1 MLAARE
7 SALNIRTALIAALCC
22 VAGPVLACYTVYD
35 RDNRVLYNAEVPPV
49 DMSRPLS
56 ETVPAAFP
64 SGHLVFGAGGS
75 CPSAN
80 EPAPRM
86 RMASTNGKSPLLTDP
101 GTARSLGLPH
111 TMLANGV
118 AVVQE
123 RPDNMRPGLVLAD
136 SGLPQGGT
144 TAMGAGPARNPTS
157 AMGAGPARGPVI
169 TEMHNPPITA
179 VQPAPMNRSR

>member
-1 MLAARE
+1 M
-7 SALNIRTALIAALCC
+7 NIRTALVAAICC
-22 VAGPVLACYTVYD
+22 AAGPVLACYTVYD
-35 RDNRVLYNAEVPPV
+35 RDNRILYNAEVPPV

-64 SGHLVFGAGGS
+64 GGHLVFGAGGS

-86 RMASTNGKSPLLTDP
+86 RMASTNGKSPLLTDA

-111 TMLANGV
+111 TVLANGV
-118 AVVQE
+118 AVVKE
-123 RPDNMRPGLVLAD
+123 RPDAMRPGLVLAD

-144 TAMGAGPARNPTS
+144 AAMGAGPARNPTS
-157 AMGAGPARGPVI
+157 AMGGAPARGPVI

-179 VQPAPMNRSR
+179 VQPGPASRAR